1 MKQTYS
7 IQSPLRISNTCGNY
21 PHSEVKLPDRV
32 FSKFLRNFGT
42 FVSERKAFKGI
53 NYSSDQANAQNQI
66 VQPLDLGKSSA
77 FDKQNLGL
85 LCLAQVINNLEK
97 QINCYQKYGLSS
109 YLASCSTNLLSYK
122 IYIATTVKAKHS
134 SGVSTLLPLIF
145 LAKNCKTS
153 LYDRSTKYSNGN
165 LSELKGSRIIK
176 EFDSSVSLSS
186 YNLTKILDDELD
198 AFGIRSS
205 LKPSVLNAER
215 LSKLNSEED
224 TPIVSIPF
232 KVTRD
237 YISSDASEGFED

>member
-1 MKQTYS
+1 M
-7 IQSPLRISNTCGNY
+7 
-21 PHSEVKLPDRV
+21 
-32 FSKFLRNFGT
+32 
-42 FVSERKAFKGI
+42 
-53 NYSSDQANAQNQI
+53 
-66 VQPLDLGKSSA
+66 
-77 FDKQNLGL
+77 
-85 LCLAQVINNLEK
+85 AQVINNLEK

-165 LSELKGSRIIK
+165 LSELKGSRTIK
-176 EFDSSVSLSS
+176 EFDSSINLSS
-186 YNLTKILDDELD
+186 YNLTKILDDELEGFTFRSVSVANQLD

-215 LSKLNSEED
+215 LSKLNNEES

-237 YISSDASEGFED
+237 YTSGDASEGFED